1 MKKIFLLTAAICL
14 LALGGV
20 ANAQLSQNL
29 GRVSDLHANEFVYRM
44 SGSEFYSEAVE
55 MGMNIRFTQPV
66 RRTELDDPQDFPN
79 MKASTVNFGAKDS
92 ETFDGE
98 ICFFCDAEGKV
109 SVIRLTN
116 ISNPDV
122 SGVVLFMAF
131 EALGLNRLEIAEL
144 VRDDATP
151 DDSVWCAA
159 AKRKICRSFVDSAG
173 NIIFLFSTRD

>member
-1 MKKIFLLTAAICL
+1 MRKIILLTAIFS

-20 ANAQLSQNL
+20 ANAQLNQNL
-29 GRVSDLHANEFVYRM
+29 GRVSDLTANEFVYRM

-55 MGMNIRFTQPV
+55 MGMNIRFTQPA
-66 RRTELDDPQDFPN
+66 RRTELDDPQNFPN
-79 MKASTVNFGAKDS
+79 MKAATVNFGAKDS

-98 ICFFCDAEGKV
+98 ICFFLDNDGRV

-122 SGVVLFMAF
+122 SGVVLFMTF

-144 VRDDATP
+144 VKDDASP

-159 AKRKICRSFVDSAG
+159 AKRKICRRFVDSAG